1 MIKSILLLL
10 SSSLL
15 SSLLTFITQAYIANQ
30 LNPNDFGEFSS
41 SLALVMLL
49 VPFVAMG
56 ADSYL
61 LKIYADKKG
70 NTSEYNSFW
79 IAYFIFTLILSILI
93 YTIFNTTSSS
103 SIILVSILASQALIN
118 YISAIYQTKSKYKK
132 LSLIQALQS
141 FFRFFTLII
150 LSYAFELNIN
160 LVYYSYFFVSILI
173 IIICII
179 LIIKES
185 NFIAIKNIKN
195 IKLYFFQAIPFGLTP
210 LLHLIY
216 FQSDIILIDRLY
228 SSTEAGFYSAAFM
241 LITAS
246 YILPAVIYQKYL
258 LPYIHILN
266 ANNDITNEFKIFK
279 TGAFTILPI
288 SIIIFLIYYFLSPYI
303 VLVIFG
309 EAYKK
314 TQEIML
320 ILSVCIIFRYLSS
333 HVGLFLTAG
342 NLIKVKN
349 KNMLL
354 CAIINIL
361 LNVIFIPS
369 FGSIAAAYITVITE
383 ILLLLMFF
391 YSFYIFKIKRFYV
404 IK

>member
-41 SLALVMLL
+41 SLALIMLL

-56 ADSYL
+56 SDSYL

-70 NTSEYNSFW
+70 NVSEYNSFW
-79 IAYFIFTLILSILI
+79 IAYFIFTLALSILI
-93 YTIFNTTSSS
+93 YTIFSTSGNSL
-103 SIILVSILASQALIN
+103 ILISILASQALIN

-132 LSLIQALQS
+132 LSLIQTLQS
-141 FFRFFTLII
+141 LFRFFILVI
-150 LSYAFELNIN
+150 LSYHLNLNIN

-185 NFIAIKNIKN
+185 DFIVITNIKN
-195 IKLYFFQAIPFGLTP
+195 IKSYFFQAIPFGLTP

-216 FQSDIILIDRLY
+216 FQSDIILIDKLY
-228 SSTEAGFYSAAFM
+228 SPTEAGFYSAAFM

-246 YILPAVIYQKYL
+246 YILPAVVYQKYL
-258 LPYIHILN
+258 LPYIHTFN
-266 ANNDITNEFKIFK
+266 ANNDIASEFKIFK

-288 SIIIFLIYYFLSPYI
+288 SIIIFLIYYLLSPYA

-314 TQEIML
+314 TQEIIL
-320 ILSVCIIFRYLSS
+320 ILSICIIFRYLSS

-342 NLIKVKN
+342 NLITVKN

-383 ILLLLMFF
+383 ILLLLMFM

>member
-41 SLALVMLL
+41 NLALIMLL

-70 NTSEYNSFW
+70 NVSEYNSFW
-79 IAYFIFTLILSILI
+79 IVYFIFTLVLSILI
-93 YTIFNTTSSS
+93 YIIFSTNSSL
-103 SIILVSILASQALIN
+103 ILISILASQALIN

-132 LSLIQALQS
+132 LSLIQTLQS
-141 FFRFFTLII
+141 LFRFFTLII
-150 LSYAFELNIN
+150 LSYSLSLNIN
-160 LVYYSYFFVSILI
+160 LVYYSYFFVSIII

-185 NFIAIKNIKN
+185 DFIAIKNIKN

-228 SSTEAGFYSAAFM
+228 SPTEAGFYSAAFM

-258 LPYIHILN
+258 LPYIHIFN
-266 ANNDITNEFKIFK
+266 ANNDITSEFKIFK
-279 TGAFTILPI
+279 TGAFIILPI
-288 SIIIFLIYYFLSPYI
+288 SIIIFLIYYFSSPYV
-303 VLVIFG
+303 VLMIFG

-320 ILSVCIIFRYLSS
+320 ILSICIIFRYLSS

-369 FGSIAAAYITVITE
+369 FGSIAAAYITVVTE
-383 ILLLLMFF
+383 ILLLSMFI
-391 YSFYIFKIKRFYV
+391 YNFYIFKIKRFYV
-404 IK
+404 IE